1 MLKEDGS
8 KAIINGWERSGIF
21 EVVTD
26 GSSALSSID
35 SFQDIA
41 PLASIND
48 RGNKIVYLTEINE
61 DFVNFADLLMTNLI
75 GEVSKMMS
83 ST

>member
-1 MLKEDGS
+1 MSNEDGS

-21 EVVTD
+21 EAVTD

-41 PLASIND
+41 PLASAND
-48 RGNKIVYLTEINE
+48 RGNKIV
-61 DFVNFADLLMTNLI
+61 NLI
-75 GEVSKMMS
+75 
-83 ST
+83 